1 MCIRDR
7 GGGAVKGPIRTV
19 RHADGF
25 FQSDHPLLCTTS
37 SILQVPGSTSWASQE
52 TDKVPESFGA
62 TASELG
68 LEKQKHWPRHNT
80 AHAKMNIRK
89 SLSLF
94 VRLHL
99 AEISTKTQ
107 KHQRPHTN
115 CYESRRSRPRWNLV
129 DEMLNTQGEHRY
141 NFPCP
146 ILHPSSQVI
155 TTKIKGKIANLRC
168 SAQFAIFDLKLQ
180 PRIRTTWTCANNLK
194 AGLFTS
200 FIQDN

>member
-1 MCIRDR
+1 MPLPATIDCVRYLSIAIPRR
-7 GGGAVKGPIRTV
+7 PYLPIAILST
-19 RHADGF
+19 AIDCA
-25 FQSDHPLLCTTS
+25 SYS
-37 SILQVPGSTSWASQE
+37 SIAIVSDNHVALTERLRQTATRTAFIWGRELDYVTDNTSWASQE
-52 TDKVPESFGA
+52 TDKVSESFGA

-146 ILHPSSQVI
+146 ILHPSRGI
-155 TTKIKGKIANLRC
+155 PKTR
-168 SAQFAIFDLKLQ
+168 FHM
-180 PRIRTTWTCANNLK
+180 
-194 AGLFTS
+194 
-200 FIQDN
+200 